1 MSKQEPLLRMI
12 MIGSF
17 GMLFGYSTHRVIV
30 GVLMQSGF
38 ELNRASLVADTSLF
52 IISLL
57 GILVSYF
64 ILSTRRK

>member
-1 MSKQEPLLRMI
+1 MSKQESLVRMI

-17 GMLFGYSTHRVIV
+17 GMLFGSSANRVFL
-30 GVLMQSGF
+30 GVLGQSGV
-38 ELNRASLVADTSLF
+38 ELNRASLVADASLF

-64 ILSTRRK
+64 ILSTSRK